1 MASATS
7 LLRDWDFLQRKV
19 IPPLLEADN
28 PTAWTIG
35 RAEDAAALALAYH
48 HANSALDEC
57 DLQVFLSGRT
67 SGRVQFSLGDVRC
80 LPRSN
85 RPSALH
91 HEERS
96 WVPDRQIT
104 ERVILAAPGD
114 PVDLLA
120 IRIRPD
126 DGSLDRSTLSAL
138 SRLRQGGH
146 LLFAESPPNGGWE
159 VPKREF
165 RRVGTTGRLF
175 LKTSPAGHETEPV
188 TADDPVSLASREDH
202 SSLVEGHA
210 NLARSLARRF
220 SHHGEMADDL
230 EQVALLA
237 LVKAA
242 RRYSPEHGS
251 SFATFATASVMGEL
265 KRHFRDKTWMLRV
278 PRSLQETYLAV
289 KTARE
294 ELGQTLGTS
303 PTVQQIAK
311 HLSTTDEAVLAAME
325 AGDSYWPASLDTP
338 RKTDEDSATDVPVVD
353 AGFESSL
360 DRRQLRESLPKLE
373 RREQL
378 ILKRL
383 YFDGWTQRRVAE
395 EIGVSQMQV
404 SRLMARTLSKL
415 RESFRT

>member
-7 LLRDWDFLQRKV
+7 LLRDWELLQRRV
-19 IPPLLEADN
+19 IPPLLETHH
-28 PTAWTIG
+28 PKAWTIG
-35 RAEDAAALALAYH
+35 RAEDAAALALAYD
-48 HANSALDEC
+48 HANSADDS
-57 DLQVFLSGRT
+57 DLQVFLSGRP
-67 SGRVQFSLGDVRC
+67 SGRVQFSLGDIRC
-80 LPRSN
+80 LPRSS

-91 HEERS
+91 HEERR
-96 WVPDRQIT
+96 WVPDRHIT
-104 ERVILAAPGD
+104 ERVILATPGE

-120 IRIRPD
+120 IRIRPHAGAID
-126 DGSLDRSTLSAL
+126 NSALSAL
-138 SRLRQGGH
+138 SRLRRGGH
-146 LLFAESPPNGGWE
+146 LLFAEPLPDDGWE
-159 VPKREF
+159 AVRRDF
-165 RRVGTTGRLF
+165 RQVGPTGRLF
-175 LKTSPAGHETEPV
+175 VKTSPACRDKGSVPV
-188 TADDPVSLASREDH
+188 EDPVSLASREDH
-202 SSLVEGHA
+202 ASLVETHA

-289 KTARE
+289 KAARE

-303 PTVQQIAK
+303 PTVQQIAA
-311 HLSTTDEAVLAAME
+311 HLGTTDEAVLAAME

-338 RKTDEDSATDVPVVD
+338 RKNDEDSVTDVPVVD
-353 AGFESSL
+353 AGFDSSL

-373 RREQL
+373 QREQL

-404 SRLMARTLSKL
+404 SRLMARTLAKL
-415 RESFRT
+415 RESFRE